1 MICVP
6 RFYPGAGP
14 AGGGGAAPDVT
25 VATFA
30 DLPTTRPDGYLVAVT
45 AQSGLTEVI
54 VRWDDGG
61 GVWLLEQATCAYTV
75 HRATEWVGL
84 GEWYDTGGITVNTAD
99 GATIYDAT
107 YGVVWRWDETTAQF
121 VPPDVYDGTIAGL
134 QSISGASAAPAGWT
148 VTETNGGGTASVT
161 QSGSDVVLSASTS
174 GAGSTIANIGVADL
188 SLSSAGNAYMR
199 MITQVTTLTAG
210 TSGGGVTAL
219 YLLADGTDGYDFGSR
234 ALPSAAP
241 GTTTGG
247 WYDAAV
253 AAIRYAAQAD
263 INQDISTV
271 ATLLEIRKIGA
282 KTEARAGGAASTWQ
296 AIAGSTVRNEAAKS
310 FLFQA
315 FASRTVGTATAV
327 FTLRDVRVMRY

>member
-1 MICVP
+1 MTLLKTLT
-6 RFYPGAGP
+6 RFGGG
-14 AGGGGAAPDVT
+14 GGGGAIPDVT
-25 VATFA
+25 VATFS

-45 AQSGLTEVI
+45 AQSGLTEVV
-54 VRWDDGG
+54 VRWDDSG

-75 HRATEWVGL
+75 HRAAEWVGL

-148 VTETNGGGTASVT
+148 VTVTNGAGTASVT

-174 GAGSTIANIGVADL
+174 GAGSTIATIDVADL
-188 SLSSAGNAYMR
+188 SLSSAGKAYMR
-199 MITQVTTLTAG
+199 MITQATTLTAG
-210 TSGGGVTAL
+210 TSGGGATAL
-219 YLLADGTDGYDFGSR
+219 YLLQDGTHAYDFGSQ
-234 ALPSAAP
+234 AFPPPQAGAAI
-241 GTTTGG
+241 GG
-247 WYDAAV
+247 WYNAAL
-253 AAIRYAAQAD
+253 ATRYAAQSD

-282 KTEARAGGAASTWQ
+282 KMEARAGGAASTWQ
-296 AIAGSTVRNEAAKS
+296 AIAGSTVRNSATKS

-315 FASRTVGTATAV
+315 FASRTGGTATAV
-327 FTLRDVRVMRY
+327 FTLRDVRVMRF